1 MPTPLGGGQW
11 PGSQVG
17 GPRILQCGPGSI
29 SLGEAATPS
38 EVGWG
43 AGRFQ
48 HPQLTLWER
57 SNFHR
62 TYIPGDH
69 GPRLEPRVV
78 KLDRC
83 RHSQGRLHLGE
94 RHHACPSVTSSAR
107 IRSYYEPPSMLSRS
121 GQVAIGF
128 EAQGRRSGECCY
140 LLPTSDR
147 PVVLRSAAGSGIQ
160 QVPGPSQVELQ
171 PVQGTRH
178 PGGSLGLSRA
188 CGAALRT
195 VIGGLS
201 SLFISVLPAKSSG
214 CARQW
219 LRSKGRCRE

>member
-107 IRSYYEPPSMLSRS
+107 TRPSTQAVPIRADSNRVPSARA
-121 GQVAIGF
+121 AIWRGWIH
-128 EAQGRRSGECCY
+128 
-140 LLPTSDR
+140 
-147 PVVLRSAAGSGIQ
+147 AA
-160 QVPGPSQVELQ
+160 SQLQ
-171 PVQGTRH
+171 PAVVGSNCPSAPWVDITR
-178 PGGSLGLSRA
+178 LVLLSH
-188 CGAALRT
+188 
-195 VIGGLS
+195 
-201 SLFISVLPAKSSG
+201 
-214 CARQW
+214 RQ
-219 LRSKGRCRE
+219 R

>member
-1 MPTPLGGGQW
+1 MDTCRQPAATSSSWEQLPIRALGGYYQA
-11 PGSQVG
+11 GS
-17 GPRILQCGPGSI
+17 
-29 SLGEAATPS
+29 
-38 EVGWG
+38 
-43 AGRFQ
+43 F
-48 HPQLTLWER
+48 
-57 SNFHR
+57 
-62 TYIPGDH
+62 
-69 GPRLEPRVV
+69 
-78 KLDRC
+78 
-83 RHSQGRLHLGE
+83 
-94 RHHACPSVTSSAR
+94 VTSPAL

-140 LLPTSDR
+140 LLPTSHR

-188 CGAALRT
+188 CGAASRA

-219 LRSKGRCRE
+219 RRSKGRRRE

>member
-1 MPTPLGGGQW
+1 MGRMDTRRQPAATSSSWEQLPISALGGYYQA
-11 PGSQVG
+11 GS
-17 GPRILQCGPGSI
+17 
-29 SLGEAATPS
+29 
-38 EVGWG
+38 
-43 AGRFQ
+43 F
-48 HPQLTLWER
+48 
-57 SNFHR
+57 
-62 TYIPGDH
+62 
-69 GPRLEPRVV
+69 
-78 KLDRC
+78 
-83 RHSQGRLHLGE
+83 
-94 RHHACPSVTSSAR
+94 VTSPAL

-188 CGAALRT
+188 CGAASRA

-219 LRSKGRCRE
+219 RRSKGRRRE